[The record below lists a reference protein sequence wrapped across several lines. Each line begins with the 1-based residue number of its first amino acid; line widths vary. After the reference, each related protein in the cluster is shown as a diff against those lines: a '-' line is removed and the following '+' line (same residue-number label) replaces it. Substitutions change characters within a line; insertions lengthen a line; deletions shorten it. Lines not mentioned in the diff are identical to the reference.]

1 MAVTINGT
9 TGLAVPLGTA
19 AAPGVV
25 NTTSATTGIYNPTST
40 TLGFATNGTQA
51 LYINASQNVGIGG
64 STGTTTVANGLAVN
78 NATAA
83 NYPGYEIQ
91 TAGVTRMYFNAN
103 NAAAYIATVGSIPL
117 ISYVN
122 GAEAMRIDTSGN
134 VGIGTNSPSQK
145 LDVNGLGR
153 MRFTSGTGAGHWLD
167 TIGNA
172 SRFFVG
178 SDATAEAWRV
188 YDSGG
193 GGANRIYL
201 DSSGNVGI
209 GTSSPGNRLH
219 ISGASNAVSGVSIQS
234 TGASGRKYTIYSAST
249 GGLYFSNDTG
259 GGDQMV
265 LDASGNLLVG
275 TTALLATG
283 THSFVNSA
291 TPLTL
296 RNSASTAGRYWF
308 TGPDSSASYLI
319 YNNAS
324 TGVYVAYGNTTW
336 SSTSDER
343 LKTDL
348 VPIKNAA
355 SKVSTL
361 RAVTGR
367 FKTDEEGKSRS
378 FLIAQDVQAVL
389 PEAVDASDPDKL
401 GVQYTDVIPLLVAA
415 IQELSA
421 EVEALKAKVGA

>member
-1 MAVTINGT
+1 
-9 TGLAVPLGTA
+9 
-19 AAPGVV
+19 
-25 NTTSATTGIYNPTST
+25 
-40 TLGFATNGTQA
+40 
-51 LYINASQNVGIGG
+51 
-64 STGTTTVANGLAVN
+64 
-78 NATAA
+78 
-83 NYPGYEIQ
+83 
-91 TAGVTRMYFNAN
+91 
-103 NAAAYIATVGSIPL
+103 
-117 ISYVN
+117 
-122 GAEAMRIDTSGN
+122 MRI
-134 VGIGTNSPSQK
+134 
-145 LDVNGLGR
+145 
-153 MRFTSGTGAGHWLD
+153 
-167 TIGNA
+167 
-172 SRFFVG
+172 
-178 SDATAEAWRV
+178 
-188 YDSGG
+188 
-193 GGANRIYL
+193 

-209 GTSSPGNRLH
+209 GTTSPNTRLQIYNAATSTFTGTSPGALYLTDSTNTVNYFT
-219 ISGASNAVSGVSIQS
+219 SMDFGTSNNPSVPIARIGM
-234 TGASGRKYTIYSAST
+234 GY
-249 GGLYFSNDTG
+249 TG
-259 GGDQMV
+259 GGST
-265 LDASGNLLVG
+265 LNFGTSNSYASGITNTAMTIDPTGNLLVG
-275 TTALLATG
+275 TTSLLATG

-308 TGPDSSASYLI
+308 TGPDSSSSYLI

-343 LKTDL
+343 MKTDL
-348 VPIKNAA
+348 IPIENAA